1 MYKIDKLVQDKV
13 LITDGGMGTSIQ
25 SYQLNQ
31 NHYQGHPGCYEY
43 LNISAPR
50 IIQEIHYHFIQ
61 AGADIIETN
70 TFGANQLSLEEKKLG
85 DRTAE
90 INRQAVQIAKQAIKL
105 STKEDIMISG
115 SVGPGTKL
123 PSLNQVSFKKLY
135 QSYLPQFQGL
145 LEGGVDLIQ
154 IETCQDPLQIKAAVL
169 AAEDKMKELKIKLP
183 LIVQVTVDKFNKLL
197 VGTSLEAVVSILQSF
212 DLWALGINCG
222 FGPLQLEDPLEELVK
237 INPFHTSFIPNVG
250 IPRTVEGEQIYDLSS
265 DAFAEQVSKL
275 VKRHSVVIAGGC
287 CGTTPEYIRKLKQK
301 LKNFTPSVRKAKKIP
316 SVSSLY
322 RSMPLSEY
330 PKPFIISEK
339 TNVTGSR
346 KFKKALLENDYT
358 TLYKIAAEQQKNQIH
373 ALDLSL
379 GYSGRD
385 EVKDALI
392 MTSHLNQSLTVPLCI
407 DSTDPDV
414 IQTVLERYSGK
425 CIINSL
431 NLQNPQKAEKIF
443 SLASRFKTALICL
456 LIDEQGM
463 ALSLNKK
470 MEITQR
476 IYNIATE
483 KYYIKPYDLI
493 FDPLTFT
500 LGSGKQE
507 YTDTAN
513 QSINAITAIKS
524 KYPQAYTVL
533 GVSNISYGLKPG
545 LRKILNSVFLYHAA
559 KQGLDI
565 AIVDHS
571 NIIPLHMIPPKL
583 VALVV
588 DLIFNRSSTQY
599 NPLMELIRC
608 HSDSDFSD
616 YSEIKLSESVSDQ
629 LSSQLING
637 DLSISITVEKALTD
651 LNPHDILNHIL
662 LPSMDK
668 VGKLFEEGLM
678 QLPFVLKSA
687 EAMHSAIEVLKP
699 HLSAKNDLSS
709 AKILLA
715 TVRGD
720 IHDIGKNLVNII
732 LTNNGIEVEDIGVDQ
747 SAQKI
752 LEAVNKYKPNFIG
765 LSGLLV
771 ESALEMKQ
779 IIKFLNSNQVSL
791 PIICG
796 GAGLNPDF
804 IEKDIQPLYDGPIF
818 YGKDGFQAL
827 QIIKNHIQ
835 QSKKNFNE

>member
-31 NHYQGHPGCYEY
+31 THYQDYPGCYEY

-70 TFGANQLSLEEKKLG
+70 TFGANQLSLEEKKLA

-90 INRQAVQIAKQAIKL
+90 INFRAVQIAKQAVKL
-105 STKEDIMISG
+105 SNKDDIMISG

-123 PSLNQVSFKKLY
+123 PSLNQVSFKRLH

-145 LEGGVDLIQ
+145 LQGGVDLIQ

-169 AAEDKMKELKIKLP
+169 AAVDKMNELNTKVP
-183 LIVQVTVDKFNKLL
+183 LIVQVTVDKFGKLL
-197 VGTSLEAVVSILQSF
+197 VGTSLQAVVSIFQSF

-222 FGPLQLEDPLEELVK
+222 FGPVQLEDSLEELVR
-237 INPFHTSFIPNVG
+237 INPFPTSFIPNAG
-250 IPRTVEGEQIYDLSS
+250 IPKTVNGKLHYDLNS
-265 DAFAEQVSKL
+265 DDFADQVSEL
-275 VKRHSVVIAGGC
+275 VKRHSVAITGGC
-287 CGTTPEYIRKLKQK
+287 CGTTPEYIQK
-301 LKNFTPSVRKAKKIP
+301 LKRNMENYVPSIRKKERKPSVC
-316 SVSSLY
+316 SLY
-322 RSMPLSEY
+322 KSMPLSQH

-346 KFKKALLENDYT
+346 KFKNALLENDYT

-392 MTSHLNQSLTVPLCI
+392 MTSHLNQSLTVPLCF

-425 CIINSL
+425 CIINSV

-443 SLASRFKTALICL
+443 SLATRFKTALICL
-456 LIDEQGM
+456 LIDQEGM

-483 KYYIKPYDLI
+483 KYNIKPYDLI

-507 YTDTAN
+507 YADTAV
-513 QSINAITAIKS
+513 QSLESISRIKN
-524 KYPQAYTVL
+524 KFPEVKTIL
-533 GVSNISYGLKPG
+533 GISNISYGLNSK
-545 LRKILNSVFLYHAA
+545 LRKILNSVFLYHAV

-565 AIVDHS
+565 AIVDQ
-571 NIIPLHMIPPKL
+571 NKIIPLNKIPSKL
-583 VALVV
+583 VALAV
-588 DLIFNRSSTQY
+588 DLIFNRSSSQY

-752 LEAVNKYKPNFIG
+752 LEAVNRYKPAFIG

-804 IEKDIQPLYDGPIF
+804 VLTNLQSIYSGPVS